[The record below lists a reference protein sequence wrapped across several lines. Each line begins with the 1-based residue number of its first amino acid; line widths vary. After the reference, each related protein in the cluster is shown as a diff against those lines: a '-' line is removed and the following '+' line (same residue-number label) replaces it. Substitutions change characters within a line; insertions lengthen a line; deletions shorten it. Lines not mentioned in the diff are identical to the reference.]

1 VTRGILAG
9 VVWVVA
15 AVGAV
20 GAVGMTACHK
30 SRTPEEAFGRF
41 SQAVA
46 ENDAGALFDALD
58 KRSRW
63 AWMTVQKSHREAYDI
78 ILSNYPEGRDREREQ
93 RRFERAAQLGSAREL
108 FIHEV
113 GATALA
119 KFPRPMPALVRINM
133 EAGGESAFAVV
144 ASRLSLPF
152 RKGPDGAWG
161 YAGLADD
168 AEERQRRA
176 LGDVELVRV
185 NAADYE
191 RAAARNAR

>member
-15 AVGAV
+15 AGAL
-20 GAVGMTACHK
+20 GLTACHK
-30 SRTPEEAFGRF
+30 SRTPEEAFARF
-41 SQAVA
+41 AQAVA

-78 ILSNYPEGRDREREQ
+78 VLSNYPEGRDREREQ

-108 FIHEV
+108 FIQEV
-113 GATALA
+113 GAAELA

-144 ASRLSLPF
+144 ESHLSLPF
-152 RKGPDGAWG
+152 RKGPDGTWG
-161 YAGLADD
+161 YAGLAND
-168 AEERQRRA
+168 AEERQKRA

>member
-15 AVGAV
+15 AVGLS
-20 GAVGMTACHK
+20 ACHK
-30 SRTPEEAFGRF
+30 SRTPEEAFARLA
-41 SQAVA
+41 QAVA
-46 ENDAGALFDALD
+46 EDDAGALFDALD

-78 ILSNYPEGRDREREQ
+78 VLSNYPEGRDREREQ

-113 GATALA
+113 GAAALA
-119 KFPRPMPALVRINM
+119 KFPRPLPALERINM
-133 EAGGESAFAVV
+133 EAGGESAFAVL

-152 RKGPDGAWG
+152 RKGPDGTWG

-168 AEERQRRA
+168 AEERQKRA